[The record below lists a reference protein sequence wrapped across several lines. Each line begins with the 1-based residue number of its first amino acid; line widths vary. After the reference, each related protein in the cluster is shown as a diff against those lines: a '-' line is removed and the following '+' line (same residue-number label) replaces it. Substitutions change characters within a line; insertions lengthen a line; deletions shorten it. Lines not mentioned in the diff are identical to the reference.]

1 MDPERTKPV
10 QMALE
15 GRILWGPILEGKI
28 LNSSTEAYD
37 MKLFEY
43 QAKTLFERYGIPTV
57 HSEVVEGADEAKWA
71 ARRLGGKVAVKAQVL
86 VGGRGKAGGIRFARS
101 PEEARKAAQDI
112 LSMKIKS
119 IPVTKVLIMKAV
131 EIKKEYYMSLT
142 LDRSLKRIVLIA
154 SAEGGVDIEEL
165 AAHSPSKIHLLQI
178 DPQRGIEEKK
188 LKDFLKDILERE
200 VEKQALKGVTGMYRL
215 FMEKDCS
222 LVEINPLAHL
232 STGEL
237 VALDAKV
244 IIDENALYR
253 NKDLEDLKNR
263 EEYSE
268 EELEAKQYG
277 LSFVSLDGTI
287 GCIVNGAGLAMATM
301 DLIKLFGGVPANFLD
316 VGGSS
321 SPEKV
326 IHAFDILRRNKNI
339 RAVLINIFG
348 GITRCDDIAQGIL
361 AANKKMNLGFPLV
374 IRLIGTNE
382 QEGRR
387 LLQDAGISAFE
398 DLVSAVKEVVKYSD
412 PEGQ

>member
-154 SAEGGVDIEEL
+154 S
-165 AAHSPSKIHLLQI
+165 
-178 DPQRGIEEKK
+178 KK
-188 LKDFLKDILERE
+188 
-200 VEKQALKGVTGMYRL
+200 
-215 FMEKDCS
+215 
-222 LVEINPLAHL
+222 N
-232 STGEL
+232 
-237 VALDAKV
+237 
-244 IIDENALYR
+244 
-253 NKDLEDLKNR
+253 
-263 EEYSE
+263 
-268 EELEAKQYG
+268 
-277 LSFVSLDGTI
+277 
-287 GCIVNGAGLAMATM
+287 
-301 DLIKLFGGVPANFLD
+301 
-316 VGGSS
+316 
-321 SPEKV
+321 
-326 IHAFDILRRNKNI
+326 
-339 RAVLINIFG
+339 
-348 GITRCDDIAQGIL
+348 
-361 AANKKMNLGFPLV
+361 
-374 IRLIGTNE
+374 
-382 QEGRR
+382 
-387 LLQDAGISAFE
+387 
-398 DLVSAVKEVVKYSD
+398 
-412 PEGQ
+412 

>member
-1 MDPERTKPV
+1 
-10 QMALE
+10 
-15 GRILWGPILEGKI
+15 
-28 LNSSTEAYD
+28 

>member
-200 VEKQALKGVTGMYRL
+200 VEKQALKGVSGMYRL